1 MKLNTSYNFWRNVEL
16 LNFSKSKLG
25 SKFQIKWKYVGV
37 GYLLVR
43 TMFPVNDNL
52 LPNLFLISMAE
63 CIVVGES
70 RRIHKLL
77 IFEKSCDFLMRG
89 KYKLTLPLTQIIL
102 RPLVVPC
109 SSSIRYILPFMG
121 AHHLATILFL
131 LYRFSSVKWSKL
143 IIGFVERFSSLSEGE
158 RKDMAEQ
165 TKLTI
170 WFPQLRSMASNSLMF
185 CSVQG

>member
-1 MKLNTSYNFWRNVEL
+1 MIIGHSFHKIKYAIQFLKKCRIFKLSQ
-16 LNFSKSKLG
+16 SKLG

-43 TMFPVNDNL
+43 TMFPVKDNL
-52 LPNLFLISMAE
+52 LPNLHFISLAE
-63 CIVVGES
+63 W
-70 RRIHKLL
+70 

-165 TKLTI
+165 TQLVI
-170 WFPQLRSMASNSLMF
+170 WFP
-185 CSVQG
+185 

>member
-1 MKLNTSYNFWRNVEL
+1 MIIGHSFHKIKYAIQFLKKCRIFKLSQ
-16 LNFSKSKLG
+16 SKLG

-43 TMFPVNDNL
+43 TMFPVKDDL
-52 LPNLFLISMAE
+52 LPNLHLISLAE
-63 CIVVGES
+63 WIVVGES
-70 RRIHKLL
+70 RGTHKLP
-77 IFEKSCDFLMRG
+77 IFEKSCDFLMRR

-165 TKLTI
+165 TQLVI
-170 WFPQLRSMASNSLMF
+170 WFP
-185 CSVQG
+185 